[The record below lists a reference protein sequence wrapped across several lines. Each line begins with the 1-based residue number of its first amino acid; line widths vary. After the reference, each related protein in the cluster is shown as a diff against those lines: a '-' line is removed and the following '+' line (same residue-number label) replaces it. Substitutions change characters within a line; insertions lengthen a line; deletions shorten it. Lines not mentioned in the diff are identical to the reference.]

1 MKIQI
6 EYIKS
11 TTEKIIYRFT
21 IDNNFNFNYTGIL
34 YSYRNDENDIWGDQ
48 WEDYYGITCVAEQL
62 AFEDKHD
69 YYPGSWDY
77 NPLDAEYTAIAEKYN
92 PVLHKTKFGKPY
104 LSGAYGGKLPK
115 FEIPEKEIIKKLKLV
130 IKEKLK
136 KSKIIQLTYAE
147 PKVL

>member
-11 TTEKIIYRFT
+11 TTEKIIYSFN
-21 IDNNFNFNYTGIL
+21 IDNDFNFNYTGIL

-48 WEDYYGITCVAEQL
+48 WEYHYGLTCVAEQL

-69 YYPGSWDY
+69 YYPDGWY
-77 NPLDAEYTAIAEKYN
+77 WNPLDVEYDAIAEKYN
-92 PVLHKTKFGKPY
+92 PILHKTKFGKPY

-115 FEIPEKEIIKKLKLV
+115 FEIPEKEILKKLKSAIRTK
-130 IKEKLK
+130 IKN
-136 KSKIIQLTYAE
+136 SKII
-147 PKVL
+147 